1 MAPSGSATGAS
12 LSAQGTLHNWR
23 GCLQL
28 AVGLAVGRYF
38 YGHFIKY
45 SLALKVEVLNG
56 LMDCHYRL
64 WQGQHRQL
72 WLAVVVSCLSS

>member
-1 MAPSGSATGAS
+1 M
-12 LSAQGTLHNWR
+12 W

-45 SLALKVEVLNG
+45 SLALKAEVLNG
-56 LMDCHYRL
+56 VITVYGRDNTDNCG
-64 WQGQHRQL
+64 WL
-72 WLAVVVSCLSS
+72 WLSVVSSSVRDHTNLQAHIVS